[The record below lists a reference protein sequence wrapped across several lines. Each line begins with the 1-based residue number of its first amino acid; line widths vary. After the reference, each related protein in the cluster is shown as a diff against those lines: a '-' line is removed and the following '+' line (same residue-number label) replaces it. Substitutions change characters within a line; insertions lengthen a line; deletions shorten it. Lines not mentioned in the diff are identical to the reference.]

1 MRIENDMSVR
11 LRSNMQKKN
20 IRCSVYILLVYF
32 KMFKESFG
40 KMTFPDKVGG
50 V

>member
-11 LRSNMQKKN
+11 LRSNMQKK
-20 IRCSVYILLVYF
+20 IICSVFILLVYL

-40 KMTFPDKVGG
+40 EMTFPDKVGG